1 MINKRTPTVTDDPA
15 DGGTMDGQVT
25 GRRDRRLRKRAGL
38 AWLVVVVVAIVVTL
52 TITLLPGATRPPPR
66 AVVASLPFWNIT
78 HGSETVLAHKSDF
91 TEVSPWMYGL
101 SPSGQINTQYNP
113 SSAAAVNAELT
124 QLRAAR
130 MKIVPTLAN
139 VTNGQFSYPPVASIL
154 HDPARMKQHVAAIVG
169 LVVQQRYAG
178 IDIDYENLQAGDRR
192 AFTTFITD
200 LGAAL
205 HRHDKMLSVA
215 VFAKTTNAGVDP
227 RNVAQNFA
235 AIGRA
240 ADQVRLMAY
249 DYHWATSPPGPVAPL
264 PWVRSVL
271 TYAKSQIPAH
281 KIILGIP
288 LYGYDWS
295 GGKAQTL
302 SWLSA
307 FRLARAHDATAHY
320 NKTVQTPWFSYTD
333 AAGNRHVV
341 WFENQASSQAKF
353 SAALG
358 SQIGGVYLWMFGY
371 EDTGTWSALSHTL
384 PVPDNPASRL
394 WCHGGAW
401 PCWSWA
407 PTSRCGAWSEYA
419 ASPSS

>member
-1 MINKRTPTVTDDPA
+1 VSKRIAAITDDPA
-15 DGGTMDGQVT
+15 EGGAMSGPEA
-25 GRRDRRLRKRAGL
+25 GRPARRLRKRAGL
-38 AWLVVVVVAIVVTL
+38 AWLVVVVLAIVVTL

-78 HGSETVLAHKSDF
+78 HGSETVLAHQSDF

-101 SPSGQINTQYNP
+101 SPGGQINTQYDPNG
-113 SSAAAVNAELT
+113 AAAVNAELT
-124 QLRAAR
+124 RLRAAG

-139 VTNGQFSYPPVASIL
+139 VTNGQFSYQPMAGIL
-154 HDPARMKQHVAAIVG
+154 HDPARMKQHVAAIVS
-169 LVVQQRYAG
+169 LVLQHRYAG
-178 IDIDYENLQAGDRR
+178 IDIDYEDLRAGDRS

-205 HRHDKMLSVA
+205 HKHDKMLSVA

-227 RNVAQNFA
+227 RNAAQNFA

-264 PWVRSVL
+264 PWVRAVL
-271 TYAKSQIPAH
+271 KYAKSQIPAR

-295 GGKAQTL
+295 GGKAQTI
-302 SWLSA
+302 SWLNA
-307 FRLARAHDATAHY
+307 FRLSRAHHVAANY
-320 NKTVQTPWFSYTD
+320 NKAAQAPWFSYTD

-341 WFENQASSQAKF
+341 WFENEASSQAKF
-353 SAALG
+353 GAALG
-358 SQIGGVYLWMFGY
+358 SHIGGVYLWMFGY

-384 PVPDNPASRL
+384 PVPDNPRSR
-394 WCHGGAW
+394 
-401 PCWSWA
+401 
-407 PTSRCGAWSEYA
+407 
-419 ASPSS
+419 